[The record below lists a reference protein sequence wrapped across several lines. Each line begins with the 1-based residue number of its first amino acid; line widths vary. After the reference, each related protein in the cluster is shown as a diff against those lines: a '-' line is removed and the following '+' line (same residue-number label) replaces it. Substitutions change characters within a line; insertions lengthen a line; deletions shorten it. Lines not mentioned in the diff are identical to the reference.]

1 MYCASCGVKLSD
13 SEKKCPLCGLPA
25 YHPEIRRSESESNY
39 PAHLY
44 PEQEVSPW
52 GIKVL
57 VLTVFLLPL
66 ITVILCDIPIH
77 GKVTWS
83 GYVIGALILLYTAT
97 VLPFWF
103 RKPNPVIFVPI
114 AFAVACLY
122 LLYINYAVDGDWF
135 LSFAFPVTGFFALI
149 ITAIVT
155 LVRYIRRGRLYI
167 FGGAIMAIGMFIP
180 VMELLLVIT
189 FDSVR
194 YYYWSFYPM
203 GVLVLFGGFLIFLGI
218 CRPAREMMERKF
230 FL

>member
-13 SEKKCPLCGLPA
+13 TEKKCPLCGLKA
-25 YHPEIRRSESESNY
+25 YHPEIPRPEAESNY

-57 VLTVFLLPL
+57 ILTVFMLPL

-77 GKVTWS
+77 GRVTWS

-122 LLYINYAVDGDWF
+122 LLYINYAVEGDWF

-149 ITAIVT
+149 LTAIVT
-155 LVRYIRRGRLYI
+155 LLRYIRRGRLYI
-167 FGGAIMAIGMFIP
+167 FGGAIMAIGLFIP
-180 VMELLLVIT
+180 VMELLMVIT
-189 FDSVR
+189 FESVH
-194 YYYWSFYPM
+194 YIYWSFYPM
-203 GVLVLFGGFLIFLGI
+203 AVLVLFGGFLIFLGI